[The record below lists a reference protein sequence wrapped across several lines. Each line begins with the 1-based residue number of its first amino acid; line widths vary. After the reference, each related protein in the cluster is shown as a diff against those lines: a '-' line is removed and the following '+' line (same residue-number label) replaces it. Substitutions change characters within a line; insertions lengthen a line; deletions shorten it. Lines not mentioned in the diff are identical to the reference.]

1 MTETKAE
8 WRERLLRTRRAID
21 ADTRRTASAE
31 VVVRLA
37 ELPAFTRARSI
48 LLYVPVGAEV
58 DVQALALA
66 ARHAGKDVYRPASA
80 SPPPAWVVLDPPAP
94 AVAESSADATTA
106 RARAEQPVPAD
117 PSSPV
122 LLVAPAVG
130 FDPLGVRLGRGA
142 GYYDRAIATLRA
154 TADVV
159 VVGVAYDAQVVDALP
174 RDAWDQCVDLIVTE
188 RRVLVPQPSR
198 LRDPSRRDAE
208 EVRDDH

>member
-8 WRERLLRTRRAID
+8 WREHLLRTRRAID
-21 ADTRRTASAE
+21 ADTRRMASAE

-37 ELPAFTRARSI
+37 EIPAFARARSI
-48 LLYVPVGAEV
+48 LLYAPVGAEV

-80 SPPPAWVVLDPPAP
+80 SPPPAWVVLDPTAP
-94 AVAESSADATTA
+94 AVAEDGADATTA
-106 RARAEQPVPAD
+106 RPRAEQPVSAD

-154 TADVV
+154 TTDVV

-174 RDAWDQCVDLIVTE
+174 RDAWDQYVDLIVTE

-198 LRDPSRRDAE
+198 LRDLSRRDAE